1 MPLDLSRLCPDALFG
16 GGCTVPNCPKAK
28 YHSVKFCDLCAAIC
42 FSSAAYSSHVGGTNH
57 RRRAAATASAIPD
70 TWIHCPVC
78 DIQVLGPVVWKDHVL
93 GGQHAKRSAR
103 QDLAPEDVQFVVP
116 PESQYKS
123 CALCK
128 EAVPIRRW
136 RGHVASPSH
145 TRREGHA
152 LLRSTFER
160 SAQNRNGLTIS
171 HEESGLDFG
180 VVGLEGAIAGIQAEV
195 SISASTPTSILR
207 VEISCNVGQ
216 DASPFS
222 VDVTETIIQPGEV
235 VLVPVSF
242 RHDKRGRFEGRL
254 EIVFQGVGA
263 TSTTLMTRSIRGVV
277 GTAVERELLK
287 PVKTYVRRRRA
298 PWHRNRP
305 TVSGER
311 PAAISAM
318 PWVVR
323 LTPALIPSGLAELLK
338 TGHPQEVIAFVRVK
352 YMQPSGT
359 PTKGNHEMFFRA
371 LLWIEEARAVEDLH
385 MYDLTDVQIVRDGN
399 LYTLR
404 VDGLAEKRP
413 SVVVGDTIQVQE
425 ANAPASGR
433 TYEGFVHTVR
443 LDEIRVSFHKSFNAA
458 GRLFNVCFQLNRV
471 PLRRQ
476 HQALS
481 VQTPAH
487 QRLLFPKPTQAGL
500 TQALGP
506 RDFPITPFNDAIS
519 ANPAQ
524 LQGVKSIVN
533 IKPGAA
539 PLNIY
544 GPPGTGKTVLLV
556 ESIQQI
562 LSRKPS
568 ARILVCA
575 PSNSAADIIAQRLTV
590 YTANEMF
597 RCNAASRDPA
607 SLPAVLTPYTLYDGD
622 HYALPSKEKLMSYRL
637 TVTTCGNASFAHNI
651 GIPQGHYTHIIVD
664 EAGQASEP
672 EVLTAI
678 KAMAGPNT
686 VVVLAGDPKQL
697 GPVIRSSIAREMGLG
712 KSYLER
718 LLELPLYS
726 GATGRGRSYVKL
738 VKNYRSHDAILRY
751 PNEKFYDDELEVC
764 GPHSQINYFLGS
776 TQLVS
781 PKFPVVFHAIS
792 GLNEREAS
800 SPSYFNIDEAA
811 QVKVYCQALLQDASY
826 PIRAEDIAVV
836 TQYHGQV
843 MKIRKLLRQAGLEG
857 ITVTSVEN
865 IQGQERM
872 VVIISTVRSSRDL
885 LSYDSKFTLG
895 FVSNPRRFNVAV
907 TRAQALLIVVGDP
920 TVLSIDPLWRGFM
933 NYIYS
938 HGGWRG
944 SPPSWDVNAAVKT
957 VGDYAEEIQEAAAAE
972 MNAFMDRIEEGDD
985 LEGSANYDRAFQE
998 ID

>member
-1 MPLDLSRLCPDALFG
+1 MPLDLSKLCADTLFG
-16 GGCTVPNCPKAK
+16 
-28 YHSVKFCDLCAAIC
+28 
-42 FSSAAYSSHVGGTNH
+42 
-57 RRRAAATASAIPD
+57 
-70 TWIHCPVC
+70 VC
-78 DIQVLGPVVWKDHVL
+78 DIQVLGPVVWKDHIL
-93 GGQHAKRSAR
+93 GGPHSRRSASHGV
-103 QDLAPEDVQFVVP
+103 APEDVQPVVP

-136 RGHVASPSH
+136 RGHVASASH

-160 SAQNRNGLTIS
+160 SAQNRNGLSIS
-171 HEESGLDFG
+171 HEDSGLDFG
-180 VVGLEGAIAGIQAEV
+180 VVSLEDAIAGVQVNV
-195 SISASTPTSILR
+195 SISASTPASILR
-207 VEISCNVGQ
+207 AEISRNVGQ

-222 VDVTETIIQPGEV
+222 VDITETHIAPGEV

-242 RHDKRGRFEGRL
+242 RHDKRGRFEARL

-263 TSTTLMTRSIRGVV
+263 TSGSTLMTRSVQGVV
-277 GTAVERELLK
+277 GAAVERELLK
-287 PVKTYVRRRRA
+287 PVSNYVRRRRA
-298 PWHRNRP
+298 PWHHKRP
-305 TVSGER
+305 TVSGDR
-311 PAAISAM
+311 PPAISTL

-323 LTPALIPSGLAELLK
+323 LTRAPIPSGLAELLK
-338 TGHPQEVIAFVRVK
+338 TGHPQEVIAFVRMK
-352 YMQPSGT
+352 YMQSLETPS
-359 PTKGNHEMFFRA
+359 KGNHAMFFRA

-385 MYDLTDVQIVRDGN
+385 MYDLTDVQISRDGN
-399 LYTLR
+399 LHTLR
-404 VDGLAEKRP
+404 VEGLAEKRP

-425 ANAPASGR
+425 ANAPAGR

-443 LDEIRVSFHKSFNAA
+443 LDGIRVSFHRSFNAI
-458 GRLFNVCFQLNRV
+458 GKLFNVCFQLNRV

-476 HQALS
+476 HQALV

-500 TQALGP
+500 VQALGP
-506 RDFPITPFNDAIS
+506 NDSPITLFNKAIS
-519 ANPAQ
+519 TNPPQ
-524 LQGVKSIVN
+524 LQAVKSILN
-533 IKPGAA
+533 LRPGNA
-539 PLNIY
+539 PFPLF
-544 GPPGTGKTVLLV
+544 GPPGTGKTVIVV
-556 ESIQQI
+556 ESTQQI
-562 LSRKPS
+562 ISRKPT
-568 ARILVCA
+568 AKILACA

-590 YTANEMF
+590 LNPNEMF

-607 SLPAVLTPYTLYDGD
+607 SLPAVLAPYTLYEGD
-622 HYALPSKEKLMSYRL
+622 HYALPSKAKLMSYKL

-697 GPVIRSSIAREMGLG
+697 GPVIRSSIARELGLG

-718 LLELPLYS
+718 LLELPLYN
-726 GATGRGRSYVKL
+726 GATARGRSYVKL

-764 GPHSQINYFLGS
+764 GPHAQINYFLGS
-776 TQLVS
+776 PQLVS
-781 PKFPVVFHAIS
+781 PKFPVVFHAVS
-792 GLNEREAS
+792 GQDEREAS
-800 SPSYFNIDEAA
+800 SPSYFNIDEAS
-811 QVKVYCQALLQDASY
+811 QVKAYCQALLEDRSH

-843 MKIRKLLRQAGLEG
+843 MKIRKLLRQAGLDG
-857 ITVTSVEN
+857 VTVTSVEN

-872 VVIISTVRSSRDL
+872 VIIISTVRSSRDL

-933 NYIYS
+933 NYIYTHS
-938 HGGWRG
+938 GWRG
-944 SPPSWDVNAAVKT
+944 PPPSWDVNAAVKA
-957 VGDYAEEIQEAAAAE
+957 VGDYAEEIKEAAAAE
-972 MNAFMDRIEEGDD
+972 LNAFMERFQEGDD
-985 LEGSANYDRAFQE
+985 LEGGANYDRAFRE
-998 ID
+998 MD